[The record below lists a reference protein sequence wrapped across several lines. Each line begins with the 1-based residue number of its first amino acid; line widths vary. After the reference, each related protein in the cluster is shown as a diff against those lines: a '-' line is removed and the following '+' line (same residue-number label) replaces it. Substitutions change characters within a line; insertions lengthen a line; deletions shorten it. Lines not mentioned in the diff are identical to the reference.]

1 MGAVPRCR
9 PTAGMLVRQQTAR
22 SGAVLIVSARFQPV
36 VQHVIAAGHRLEYFW
51 TRERRNHEPVLI
63 FLHEGLGSAAL
74 WRDFPAQ
81 LARATGLPG
90 LVYSRY
96 GHGASDVLAG
106 DRAVTYMH
114 DEALVSLPELRS
126 ELALDD
132 VILVGHSDGASIAL
146 IHAAAADLP
155 VRSVILEAPHVVV
168 EDLTI
173 ASIENAAKAY
183 MNSSL
188 AERIARHHA
197 DGARTFF
204 GWNRIWLD
212 PAFRSWS
219 IDEYLPNVRCPALVV
234 QGTDDEYG
242 TLLQVDRIKR
252 RCSGPVETF
261 VLSDCRH
268 APHRDRP
275 ETVLRRMTEFIG
287 QNLQP
292 VVRTE
297 VSA

>member
-1 MGAVPRCR
+1 M
-9 PTAGMLVRQQTAR
+9 
-22 SGAVLIVSARFQPV
+22 SARFDDV
-36 VQHVIAAGHRLEYFW
+36 VQHVVAAGHRLEYFW
-51 TRERRNHEPVLI
+51 TRERRNREPVLI

-74 WRDFPAQ
+74 WRDFPTQ

-96 GHGASDVLAG
+96 GHGASDVLEDG
-106 DRAVTYMH
+106 RAVTYMH
-114 DEALVSLPELRS
+114 DEALMSLPELRN

-173 ASIENAAKAY
+173 ASIEHAAEAY
-183 MNSSL
+183 MNSAL
-188 AERIARHHA
+188 ADRIARHHA
-197 DGARTFF
+197 DGAKTFF

-219 IDEYLPNVRCPALVV
+219 IEEHLPNVRCPVLVV
-234 QGTDDEYG
+234 QGMDDEYG
-242 TLLQVDRIKR
+242 TLLQVDRIVQ
-252 RCSGPVETF
+252 RCSGPVQTF
-261 VLSDCRH
+261 VLPDCRH
-268 APHRDRP
+268 APHRDHP
-275 ETVLRRMTEFIG
+275 ETVLGRMTKFIE
-287 QNLQP
+287 QSLQP
-292 VVRTE
+292 AVRTE
-297 VSA
+297 VSG

>member
-1 MGAVPRCR
+1 M
-9 PTAGMLVRQQTAR
+9 
-22 SGAVLIVSARFQPV
+22 SAQFDHV
-36 VQHVIAAGHRLEYFW
+36 VQHVVAAGHHLEYFW
-51 TRERRNHEPVLI
+51 TRERRDHEPVLI

-74 WRDFPAQ
+74 WRDFPAR
-81 LARATGLPG
+81 LAGATGLAG

-96 GHGASDVLAG
+96 GHGASDVLEG
-106 DRAVTYMH
+106 DRDVTYMH

-146 IHAAAADLP
+146 IHAAAADWP

-173 ASIENAAKAY
+173 ASIEDAAKAY
-183 MNSSL
+183 MNSTW

-197 DGARTFF
+197 DGAKTFF
-204 GWNRIWLD
+204 GWNRVWLD

-219 IDEYLPNVRCPALVV
+219 IEEYLPNVWCPALVV
-234 QGTDDEYG
+234 QGADDEYG
-242 TLLQVDRIKR
+242 TLLQVDRIVE
-252 RCSGPVETF
+252 RCSGPVETC
-261 VLSDCRH
+261 VLANCRH
-268 APHRDRP
+268 APHRDHP
-275 ETVLRRMTEFIG
+275 ETVLGRMTEFIG

-292 VVRTE
+292 IVRTE

>member
-1 MGAVPRCR
+1 MDAVPRRR
-9 PTAGMLVRQQTAR
+9 PAGSMLVRRQTAG
-22 SGAVLIVSARFQPV
+22 SGAVLIVSARFHPV
-36 VQHVIAAGHRLEYFW
+36 VQHVVAAGHRLEYFW

-74 WRDFPAQ
+74 WRDFPTQ
-81 LARATGLPG
+81 LASATGLPG

-96 GHGASDVLAG
+96 GHGASDVLED

-126 ELALDD
+126 ELDLDD

-173 ASIENAAKAY
+173 ASIEDAAKAY
-183 MNSSL
+183 MNSAL
-188 AERIARHHA
+188 AERIARHHS
-197 DGARTFF
+197 DGAKTFF

-219 IDEYLPNVRCPALVV
+219 IEEYLPNVRCPALVV

-242 TLLQVDRIKR
+242 TLLQVDRIVQ
-252 RCSGPVETF
+252 RCSGSVETF

-275 ETVLRRMTEFIG
+275 ETVLGRMTEFIG

-292 VVRTE
+292 AVLTE

>member
-1 MGAVPRCR
+1 MPGYPFVDAVPRCR
-9 PTAGMLVRQQTAR
+9 PADSMLGRQQPTR
-22 SGAVLIVSARFQPV
+22 SGVILVVSARFHPV
-36 VQHVIAAGHRLEYFW
+36 VQHVVAAGHRLEYFW

-81 LARATGLPG
+81 LSGATELPG

-96 GHGASDVLAG
+96 GHGASDVLEG

-173 ASIENAAKAY
+173 TSIEDAAKAY
-183 MNSSL
+183 MKSTL
-188 AERIARHHA
+188 AERIERYHS
-197 DGARTFF
+197 DGAKTFF

-219 IDEYLPNVRCPALVV
+219 IEEYLPNVRCPALVV
-234 QGTDDEYG
+234 QGDE
-242 TLLQVDRIKR
+242 R
-252 RCSGPVETF
+252 
-261 VLSDCRH
+261 
-268 APHRDRP
+268 
-275 ETVLRRMTEFIG
+275 
-287 QNLQP
+287 
-292 VVRTE
+292 
-297 VSA
+297 